1 MATKKIKG
9 KTETGFAFSVD
20 PSLLHNVEFLEG
32 FAEVQNGDGLGVF
45 RLIDQMLGKEQKQAL
60 YEHIRGEDGIV
71 QVEDLTAELTN
82 IFDALAEADETKN

>member
-45 RLIDQMLGKEQKQAL
+45 RLIDQMLGKEQKEKL
-60 YEHIRGEDGIV
+60 YEFYQDEKGRVPVDSIRDAIGEMFASIG
-71 QVEDLTAELTN
+71 
-82 IFDALAEADETKN
+82 DESKN